1 MIFSNRSINYDSI
14 VVTLDDKIINRSNS
28 LKFLGVTIDC
38 KLSWNEHIDA
48 ICTKISRNIGVLNKL
63 RYFPL
68 NILLML
74 YNAIIQPYF
83 QYCNIAWGSS
93 SNSAM
98 LRLLQLQKRAVR
110 VISHASY
117 LAHTK
122 PLLLELK
129 LLNVFDFSD
138 FNLAIFMYLCYN
150 ELIPTS
156 LSDKFCLNT
165 EVHAQTFTF
174 PKLELVFPKI
184 LYFLKG
190 RKFGMDYLH
199 ISKIV
204 NFSLFSKGD

>member
-1 MIFSNRSINYDSI
+1 M
-14 VVTLDDKIINRSNS
+14 
-28 LKFLGVTIDC
+28 TIDC

-98 LRLLQLQKRAVR
+98 LRLLRLQKRAVR

-122 PLLLELK
+122 PLFLELK

-138 FNLAIFMYLCYN
+138 FNLAIFMYSCYN

-156 LSDKFCLNT
+156 LSDKFL
-165 EVHAQTFTF
+165 
-174 PKLELVFPKI
+174 
-184 LYFLKG
+184 
-190 RKFGMDYLH
+190 
-199 ISKIV
+199 S
-204 NFSLFSKGD
+204 